1 MNSDSFSQETHEQA
15 AAFDHIAEQYEVVF
29 GLNKNHM
36 AAVSWLL
43 ERLPPNSHIL
53 DIGSG
58 TGVPTARLLFDAGHK
73 VTGIDISS
81 EMVRIAKYNVP
92 TATFLQAD
100 AANVTF
106 PPASFYAITAFFSL
120 LMLRRDCIESTLQ
133 KLKTML
139 QPPSYFILS
148 MVEGDFD
155 YKKIPFLSQSLH
167 VSAYPRDVIARQLEN
182 LSFTIFDSHAVQ
194 FQANEHTPTETQ
206 LFFFCQYQN
215 NLHTGSAE
223 FYIEVFSQGGN
234 SGLQSSGVQ
243 WSPVESNGVQW
254 SPMESNGVQWS
265 PMESNGVKWSPMESN
280 GVQWSPMESNGV
292 QWSPMESIGVQWSPM
307 ESSEVV

>member
-29 GLNKNHM
+29 GLNKNHI

-43 ERLPPNSHIL
+43 ERLPSNSHIL

-58 TGVPTARLLFDAGHK
+58 TGVPTARLLVDAGHK

-106 PPASFYAITAFFSL
+106 PPASFHAITAFFSL

-133 KLKTML
+133 KLKVML

-155 YKKIPFLSQSLH
+155 YKEIPFLGQSLH

-182 LSFTIFDSHAVQ
+182 LSFTILDSHAVQ

-206 LFFFCQYQN
+206 LFFFCQYQ
-215 NLHTGSAE
+215 
-223 FYIEVFSQGGN
+223 
-234 SGLQSSGVQ
+234 
-243 WSPVESNGVQW
+243 
-254 SPMESNGVQWS
+254 
-265 PMESNGVKWSPMESN
+265 K
-280 GVQWSPMESNGV
+280 
-292 QWSPMESIGVQWSPM
+292 
-307 ESSEVV
+307 